1 MIVRK
6 NIGGERSLK
15 LLLLI
20 GLVLGTM
27 ISCTSDDEGSI
38 EDRRK
43 KPLIYREYIEEGGEE
58 YLEEER
64 EKDEGKIYYR
74 DYREKR

>member
-6 NIGGERSLK
+6 NIGGEGDLK
-15 LLLLI
+15 RLLFI
-20 GLVLGTM
+20 GVLLGTM
-27 ISCTSDDEGSI
+27 VSCTSDDEGSI

-64 EKDEGKIYYR
+64 EKNEGKIYYR
-74 DYREKR
+74 DYKEKK

>member
-1 MIVRK
+1 MRRY
-6 NIGGERSLK
+6 IGGERGLK

-27 ISCTSDDEGSI
+27 ISCTSDDEGNI
-38 EDRRK
+38 ENRSK
-43 KPLIYREYIEEGGEE
+43 KPMIYREYIEEGGEE

-74 DYREKR
+74 DYKEKK